1 MQKNETLRDI
11 LSELGIPYNTTAQ
24 NIIRECDDW
33 YANKATE
40 FHERMNVNG
49 VKYTIN
55 SMNFAKR
62 CCADDANLCE
72 IVEINAGESETQFDG
87 VNDILSD
94 NRFTIMYRKQLEKLA
109 ASGTVGCYVRLDE
122 ATYLADNRIVGGKI
136 RLNYVDGESVAPITV
151 ENDEITECAFV
162 GQDIND
168 GEDNY
173 TVVVFRKDEQGI
185 YSCDTYYFEDGK
197 ENTDKR
203 SSIQLG
209 DVKPFAVMESAEVN
223 NIKDMEG
230 YGYPKLYSAIPILK
244 ALDLAFNILFSDLDK
259 GEKMMFINE
268 LLACI
273 QLDQS
278 GKPYLTKKQQEQFI
292 LLGEK
297 LPSQDSLI
305 YEYNP
310 ELRVDAITKIFETC
324 LSLLSMSFGYGTK
337 KYTFENGQIKTASE
351 YIGERQD
358 CMQEL
363 NKQRGCAVE
372 YITEICD
379 AIIWFSNT
387 FNGTGWEM
395 PEEIN
400 VQFDDSYIEDKVSK
414 LESMRNDALQFPEIP
429 QIKMWYLMEKYNLS
443 EEEAEELVGEG
454 DDFDED
460 EGNDDDTFMPDQDN
474 TLEDDEEA
482 DSAIEAL
489 FAELENI

>member
-11 LSELGIPYNTTAQ
+11 LDELGIPYNTKAQ

-33 YANKATE
+33 YSNESTD
-40 FHERMNVNG
+40 FHTRTNVNG
-49 VKYTIN
+49 VSYTIN

-72 IVEINAGESETQFDG
+72 VVEINAGDSEAQFEG
-87 VNDILSD
+87 VNDVLQD
-94 NRFTIMYRKQLEKLA
+94 NRFSIMYRKQLEELA

-122 ATYLADNRIVGGKI
+122 ATILEDNRIVGGKI
-136 RLNYVDGESVAPITV
+136 RLNYVDGESIAPITV
-151 ENDEITECAFV
+151 VNDEVLECAFV
-162 GQDIND
+162 GQTLDE
-168 GEDNY
+168 GADNF
-173 TVVVFRKDEQGI
+173 TVVVFTQDDNGI
-185 YSCDTYYFEDGK
+185 YSCDTYYYADGK
-197 ENTDKR
+197 EQMDKR
-203 SSIQLG
+203 ASIQLG
-209 DVKPFAVMESAEVN
+209 DVKPFAIMTSAEVN

-230 YGYPKLYSAIPILK
+230 YGYPKLYSAIPVLK
-244 ALDLAFNILFSDLDK
+244 SLDLAFNILFSDLDK

-273 QLDQS
+273 QTDQS
-278 GKPYLTKKQQEQFI
+278 GKAYMTKKQQEQFI

-297 LPSQDSLI
+297 LPTQDSLI

-351 YIGERQD
+351 YIGEKQD

-372 YITEICD
+372 YIREICE
-379 AIIWFSNT
+379 AVIWFSNI
-387 FNGTGWEM
+387 FNGTSWVV

-443 EEEAEELVGEG
+443 EEEATKLVGQELIDDEDLIEG
-454 DDFDED
+454 D
-460 EGNDDDTFMPDQDN
+460 
-474 TLEDDEEA
+474 
-482 DSAIEAL
+482 
-489 FAELENI
+489 

>member
-1 MQKNETLRDI
+1 MQKNETLKDI
-11 LSELGIPYNTTAQ
+11 LKELGIPYNAKAQ

-33 YANKATE
+33 YANKVTE
-40 FHERMNVNG
+40 FHERTNVNG

-72 IVEINAGESETQFDG
+72 IVEINAGESESQFDG

-94 NRFTIMYRKQLEKLA
+94 NRFTVMYRKQLEKLA

-168 GEDNY
+168 GEDTY
-173 TVVVFRKDEQGI
+173 TVVVFQKDEQGI

-197 ENTDKR
+197 ENTDRR

-230 YGYPKLYSAIPILK
+230 YGYPKLYSAIPVLK
-244 ALDLAFNILFSDLDK
+244 SLDLAFNILFSDLDK

-273 QLDQS
+273 QTDQS

-297 LPSQDSLI
+297 LPTQDSLI

-387 FNGTGWEM
+387 FNGTAWDM

-414 LESMRNDALQFPEIP
+414 LESMRNDALSFPEIP

-454 DDFDED
+454 DDFEED
-460 EGNDDDTFMPDQDN
+460 EGDDDDTFMPDQDN
-474 TLEDDEEA
+474 TLEDDFD
-482 DSAIEAL
+482 DSEIEAL
-489 FAELENI
+489 FTELESI

>member
-11 LSELGIPYNTTAQ
+11 LDELGIPYNTKAQ

-33 YANKATE
+33 YSNKSTD
-40 FHERMNVNG
+40 FHTRTNVNG
-49 VKYTIN
+49 VSYTIN

-72 IVEINAGESETQFDG
+72 VVEINAGDSEAQFDG
-87 VNDILSD
+87 VNDILQD
-94 NRFTIMYRKQLEKLA
+94 NRFSIMYRKQLEELA

-122 ATYLADNRIVGGKI
+122 ATILEDNRIIGGKI
-136 RLNYVDGESVAPITV
+136 RLNYVDGESIAPITV
-151 ENDEITECAFV
+151 VNDEVLECAFV
-162 GQDIND
+162 GQTLDEGD
-168 GEDNY
+168 DNY
-173 TVVVFRKDEQGI
+173 TVVVFTQGDNGI
-185 YSCDTYYFEDGK
+185 YSCDTYYYADGK
-197 ENTDKR
+197 EQTDKR

-209 DVKPFAVMESAEVN
+209 DVKPFAIMTSAEVN

-230 YGYPKLYSAIPILK
+230 YGYPKLYSAIPVLK
-244 ALDLAFNILFSDLDK
+244 SLDLAFNILFSDLDK

-273 QLDQS
+273 QTDQS
-278 GKPYLTKKQQEQFI
+278 GKAYLTKKQQEQFV
-292 LLGEK
+292 LMGEK
-297 LPSQDSLI
+297 LPTQDSLI

-310 ELRVDAITKIFETC
+310 ELRVEAITKIFETC

-351 YIGERQD
+351 YIGEKQD

-372 YITEICD
+372 YIREICE
-379 AIIWFSNT
+379 AVIWFSNI
-387 FNGTGWEM
+387 FNGTSWVV

-443 EEEAEELVGEG
+443 EEEATQLVGQELIDDEDLIEG
-454 DDFDED
+454 D
-460 EGNDDDTFMPDQDN
+460 
-474 TLEDDEEA
+474 
-482 DSAIEAL
+482 
-489 FAELENI
+489 

>member
-1 MQKNETLRDI
+1 MQKNETLKDI
-11 LSELGIPYNTTAQ
+11 LKELGIPYNTKAQ

-40 FHERMNVNG
+40 FHERTNVNG
-49 VKYTIN
+49 IKYTIN

-72 IVEINAGESETQFDG
+72 IVEINAGDETAQFDG
-87 VNDILSD
+87 INDILKD

-122 ATYLADNRIVGGKI
+122 ATYLEDNRIVGGKI

-151 ENDEITECAFV
+151 ENDEIIECAFV

-168 GEDNY
+168 GEDTY
-173 TVVVFRKDEQGI
+173 TVVVFQKDEQGI

-209 DVKPFAVMESAEVN
+209 PVKPFAVMESAEVN

-244 ALDLAFNILFSDLDK
+244 SLDLAFNILFSDLDK

-273 QLDQS
+273 QMDSQ
-278 GKPYLTKKQQEQFI
+278 GKAYLTKKQQEQFI

-297 LPSQDSLI
+297 LPTQDSLI

-351 YIGERQD
+351 YIGEKQD

-363 NKQRGCAVE
+363 NKQRGCAVD
-372 YITEICD
+372 YITEICE
-379 AIIWFSNT
+379 AVIWFSNT
-387 FNGTGWEM
+387 FNGTAWIV
-395 PEEIN
+395 PEDIQ

-443 EEEAEELVGEG
+443 EEEAGELVGQDLLDDEDIVEG
-454 DDFDED
+454 D
-460 EGNDDDTFMPDQDN
+460 
-474 TLEDDEEA
+474 
-482 DSAIEAL
+482 
-489 FAELENI
+489 

>member
-1 MQKNETLRDI
+1 MQKNETLKDI
-11 LSELGIPYNTTAQ
+11 LSELGIPYNTKAQ

-33 YANKATE
+33 YANKSTD
-40 FHERMNVNG
+40 FHARTNVNG
-49 VKYTIN
+49 VSYTIS

-72 IVEINAGESETQFDG
+72 VVEINAGDSEAQFDG
-87 VNDILSD
+87 VNDILKD
-94 NRFTIMYRKQLEKLA
+94 NRFTVMYRKQLERLA

-122 ATYLADNRIVGGKI
+122 ATILEDNRIVGGKI
-136 RLNYVDGESVAPITV
+136 RLNYVDGESIAPITV
-151 ENDEITECAFV
+151 VNDEVLECAFV

-168 GEDNY
+168 GQDIY
-173 TVVVFRKDEQGI
+173 TVVVFTQDDNGI
-185 YSCDTYYFEDGK
+185 YSCDTYYFADGR
-197 ENTDKR
+197 EQVERR

-209 DVKPFAVMESAEVN
+209 DVKPFAIMTSAEVN
-223 NIKDMEG
+223 NIRDMEG
-230 YGYPKLYSAIPILK
+230 YGYPKLYSAIPVLK
-244 ALDLAFNILFSDLDK
+244 SLDLAFNILFSDLDK

-273 QLDQS
+273 QTDQS

-297 LPSQDSLI
+297 LPTQDSLI

-310 ELRVDAITKIFETC
+310 ELRVEAITKIFETC

-363 NKQRGCAVE
+363 NKQRGCAVQ
-372 YITEICD
+372 YISDICE
-379 AIIWFSNT
+379 AVIWFSNI
-387 FNGTGWEM
+387 FNGTSWVI
-395 PEEIN
+395 PEEIH
-400 VQFDDSYIEDKVSK
+400 VEFDDSYIEDKVSK

-429 QIKMWYLMEKYNLS
+429 QIKTWYLMEKYNLS
-443 EEEAEELVGEG
+443 EEEAAQLVGQELIDDEDLIEG
-454 DDFDED
+454 D
-460 EGNDDDTFMPDQDN
+460 
-474 TLEDDEEA
+474 
-482 DSAIEAL
+482 
-489 FAELENI
+489 

>member
-11 LSELGIPYNTTAQ
+11 LDELGIPYNTKAQ

-33 YANKATE
+33 YSNKSTD
-40 FHERMNVNG
+40 FHKRTNVNG
-49 VKYTIN
+49 ITYTIN

-72 IVEINAGESETQFDG
+72 VVEINAGDSEAQFEG
-87 VNDILSD
+87 VNDILQD
-94 NRFTIMYRKQLEKLA
+94 NRFSIMYRKQLEELA

-122 ATYLADNRIVGGKI
+122 ATILEDNRIVGGKI
-136 RLNYVDGESVAPITV
+136 RLNYVDGESIAPITV
-151 ENDEITECAFV
+151 VNDEVQECAFV
-162 GQDIND
+162 GQTLDE
-168 GEDNY
+168 GADNF
-173 TVVVFRKDEQGI
+173 TVVVFTQDDNGI
-185 YSCDTYYFEDGK
+185 YSCDTYYYADGK
-197 ENTDKR
+197 EQMDKR

-209 DVKPFAVMESAEVN
+209 DVKPFAIMTSAEVN

-230 YGYPKLYSAIPILK
+230 YGYPKLYSAIPVLK
-244 ALDLAFNILFSDLDK
+244 SLDLAFNILFSDLDK

-273 QLDQS
+273 QTDQS
-278 GKPYLTKKQQEQFI
+278 GKAYLTKKQQEQFI

-297 LPSQDSLI
+297 LPTQDSLI

-351 YIGERQD
+351 YIGEKQD

-372 YITEICD
+372 YIREICE
-379 AIIWFSNT
+379 AVIWFSNI
-387 FNGTGWEM
+387 FNGTSWVV

-443 EEEAEELVGEG
+443 EEEATQLVGQELIDDEDLIEG
-454 DDFDED
+454 D
-460 EGNDDDTFMPDQDN
+460 
-474 TLEDDEEA
+474 
-482 DSAIEAL
+482 
-489 FAELENI
+489 

>member
-1 MQKNETLRDI
+1 MQNNETLKDI
-11 LSELGIPYNTTAQ
+11 LSELSIPYNTKAQ

-33 YANKATE
+33 YANKSTD
-40 FHERMNVNG
+40 FHTRTNVNG
-49 VKYTIN
+49 VSYIIS

-72 IVEINAGESETQFDG
+72 VVEINAGDSEAQFDG
-87 VNDILSD
+87 VNDILKD
-94 NRFTIMYRKQLEKLA
+94 NRFTVMYRKQLERLA

-122 ATYLADNRIVGGKI
+122 ATILEDNRIVGGKI
-136 RLNYVDGESVAPITV
+136 RLNYVDGESIAPITV
-151 ENDEITECAFV
+151 VNDEILECAFV

-168 GEDNY
+168 GQDIY
-173 TVVVFRKDEQGI
+173 TVVVFTQDDNGI
-185 YSCDTYYFEDGK
+185 YSCDTYYFADGR
-197 ENTDKR
+197 EQVERR

-209 DVKPFAVMESAEVN
+209 DVKPFAVMTSAEVN
-223 NIKDMEG
+223 NIRDMEG
-230 YGYPKLYSAIPILK
+230 YGYPKLYSSIPVLK

-273 QLDQS
+273 QTDQS

-297 LPSQDSLI
+297 LPTQDSLI

-310 ELRVDAITKIFETC
+310 ELRVEAITKIFEAC

-351 YIGERQD
+351 YIGEKQD

-372 YITEICD
+372 YIRGICE
-379 AIIWFSNT
+379 AVIWFSNI
-387 FNGTGWEM
+387 FNGTSWVV
-395 PEEIN
+395 PEEIH
-400 VQFDDSYIEDKVSK
+400 VEFDDSYIEDKVSK

-429 QIKMWYLMEKYNLS
+429 QIKTWYLMEKYNLS
-443 EEEAEELVGEG
+443 EEEAAQLVGQELIDDEDLIEG
-454 DDFDED
+454 D
-460 EGNDDDTFMPDQDN
+460 
-474 TLEDDEEA
+474 
-482 DSAIEAL
+482 
-489 FAELENI
+489 

>member
-1 MQKNETLRDI
+1 MQKNETLKDV
-11 LSELGIPYNTTAQ
+11 LNELKIPYNTKAQ

-33 YANKATE
+33 YCNKATE
-40 FHERMNVNG
+40 FHERVNVNG
-49 VKYTIN
+49 IKYTIN

-72 IVEINAGESETQFDG
+72 IVEINAGEETEQFKG
-87 VNDILSD
+87 INDILDD
-94 NRFTIMYRKQLEKLA
+94 NRFTVMYRKQLEKLA
-109 ASGTVGCYVRLDE
+109 ASGTVGCYIRLDE
-122 ATYLADNRIVGGKI
+122 ATILEDDRIVGGNI
-136 RLNYVDGESVAPITV
+136 RLNYVDGESIAPITV
-151 ENDEITECAFV
+151 ENDEIIECAFV
-162 GQDIND
+162 GQDIDD
-168 GEDNY
+168 GKDDI
-173 TVVVFRKDEQGI
+173 TVVVFTKDENDI
-185 YSCDTYYFEDGK
+185 YSCDTYYFKDGN
-197 ENTDKR
+197 EQTDKR
-203 SSIQLG
+203 RSIQLG
-209 DVKPFAVMESAEVN
+209 NVKPFAVMKSAEVN

-244 ALDLAFNILFSDLDK
+244 SLDLAFNVLFSDLDK

-273 QLDQS
+273 QTDRD
-278 GKPYLTKKQQEQFI
+278 GKPYLTAKQQEQFI

-297 LPSQDSLI
+297 LPTQDSLI

-310 ELRVDAITKIFETC
+310 ELRVDSITKIFETC

-363 NKQRGCAVE
+363 NKQRGVAVQ
-372 YITEICD
+372 YITEICE

-387 FNGTGWEM
+387 FNSTNWTV

-414 LESMRNDALQFPEIP
+414 LESMRNDALSFPEIP
-429 QIKMWYLMEKYNLS
+429 QIRMYYLMEKYNLS
-443 EEEAEELVGEG
+443 EEEAREWAGQELMDDEDVVEG
-454 DDFDED
+454 D
-460 EGNDDDTFMPDQDN
+460 
-474 TLEDDEEA
+474 
-482 DSAIEAL
+482 
-489 FAELENI
+489 

>member
-11 LSELGIPYNTTAQ
+11 LDELGIPYNTKAQ

-33 YANKATE
+33 YSNESTD
-40 FHERMNVNG
+40 FHTRTNVNG
-49 VKYTIN
+49 VSYTIN

-72 IVEINAGESETQFDG
+72 VVEINAGDSEAQFEG
-87 VNDILSD
+87 VNDVLQD
-94 NRFTIMYRKQLEKLA
+94 NRFSIMYRKQLEELA

-122 ATYLADNRIVGGKI
+122 ATILEDNRIVGGKI
-136 RLNYVDGESVAPITV
+136 RLNYVDGESIAPITV
-151 ENDEITECAFV
+151 VNDEVLECAFV
-162 GQDIND
+162 GQTLDE
-168 GEDNY
+168 GADNF
-173 TVVVFRKDEQGI
+173 TVVVFTQDDNGI
-185 YSCDTYYFEDGK
+185 YSCDTYYYADGK
-197 ENTDKR
+197 EQMDKR
-203 SSIQLG
+203 ASIQLG
-209 DVKPFAVMESAEVN
+209 DVKPFAIMTSAEVN

-230 YGYPKLYSAIPILK
+230 YGYPKLYSAIPVLK
-244 ALDLAFNILFSDLDK
+244 SLDLAFNILFSDLDK

-273 QLDQS
+273 QTDQS
-278 GKPYLTKKQQEQFI
+278 GKAYLTKKQQEQFI

-297 LPSQDSLI
+297 LPTQDSLI

-351 YIGERQD
+351 YIGEKQD

-372 YITEICD
+372 YIREICE
-379 AIIWFSNT
+379 AVIWFSNI
-387 FNGTGWEM
+387 FNGTSWVV

-443 EEEAEELVGEG
+443 EEEATKLVGQELIDDEDLIEG
-454 DDFDED
+454 D
-460 EGNDDDTFMPDQDN
+460 
-474 TLEDDEEA
+474 
-482 DSAIEAL
+482 
-489 FAELENI
+489 

>member
-1 MQKNETLRDI
+1 MQKNETWNDVLNEI
-11 LSELGIPYNTTAQ
+11 GVPYNNKAQ

-33 YANKATE
+33 YCNRTTA
-40 FHERMNVNG
+40 FHERVNVNG
-49 VKYTIN
+49 VKYIIN

-72 IVEINAGESETQFDG
+72 IVEINAGEETDQFMG
-87 VNDILSD
+87 INEILED
-94 NRFTIMYRKQLEKLA
+94 NRFTVMYRKQLEKLA
-109 ASGTVGCYVRLDE
+109 ASGTVGCYIRLDE
-122 ATYLADNRIVGGKI
+122 STILEDNRIVGGKI

-151 ENDEITECAFV
+151 ENDEIIECAFV
-162 GQDIND
+162 GQDIDD
-168 GEDNY
+168 GKDDI
-173 TVVVFRKDEQGI
+173 TVVVFTKDENDI
-185 YSCDTYYFEDGK
+185 YSCDTYYFKDGK
-197 ENTDKR
+197 EQADKR
-203 SSIQLG
+203 TSIQLG

-230 YGYPKLYSAIPILK
+230 YGYPKLYSSIPVLK

-273 QLDQS
+273 QQDQS

-297 LPSQDSLI
+297 LPTQDSLI

-363 NKQRGCAVE
+363 NKQRDAAVQ
-372 YITEICD
+372 YITEICK
-379 AIIWFSNT
+379 AIIWFSNV
-387 FNGTGWEM
+387 FNSTSWVM
-395 PEEIN
+395 PAEIN
-400 VQFDDSYIEDKVSK
+400 VEFDDSYIEDKVSK
-414 LESMRNDALQFPEIP
+414 LESMRNDALSFPEIP
-429 QIKMWYLMEKYNLS
+429 QIKMYYLMEKYNLS
-443 EEEAEELVGEG
+443 EEEAQEWVGQELIDDEDLIEG
-454 DDFDED
+454 D
-460 EGNDDDTFMPDQDN
+460 
-474 TLEDDEEA
+474 
-482 DSAIEAL
+482 
-489 FAELENI
+489 

>member
-1 MQKNETLRDI
+1 MQKNETLQDI
-11 LSELGIPYNTTAQ
+11 LQELGIPYNNKAQ

-33 YANKATE
+33 YANKAVE
-40 FHERMNVNG
+40 FHERINVNG

-72 IVEINAGESETQFDG
+72 VVEINAGESDEQFEG
-87 VNDILSD
+87 VNNILKD

-109 ASGTVGCYVRLDE
+109 ASGTVGCYLRLDE
-122 ATYLADNRIVGGKI
+122 ATILEDNRIVGGDI

-151 ENDEITECAFV
+151 VNDEITECAFV
-162 GQDIND
+162 GQGMED
-168 GEDNY
+168 GHETY
-173 TVVVFRKDEQGI
+173 TVVVFTHDDKGI
-185 YSCDTYYFEDGK
+185 YSCDTYYFVDGT
-197 ENTDKR
+197 ENTERR

-209 DVKPFAVMESAEVN
+209 DVKPFAVMTSAEVN
-223 NIKDMEG
+223 NIRDMEG

-244 ALDLAFNILFSDLDK
+244 ALDLSFNILFSDLDK

-273 QLDQS
+273 QTDKS

-297 LPSQDSLI
+297 LPAQDSLI

-310 ELRVDAITKIFETC
+310 ELRIDGVTKIFETC

-337 KYTFENGQIKTASE
+337 KYTFENGHIKTASE

-363 NKQRGCAVE
+363 NKQRGCAVD
-372 YITEICD
+372 YITEICE
-379 AIIWFSNT
+379 AVIWFSNV
-387 FNGTGWEM
+387 FNGTSWEV
-395 PEEIN
+395 PEEIQ

-414 LESMRNDALQFPEIP
+414 LESMRNDALSFPEIP

-443 EEEAEELVGEG
+443 EEEAEELIGEEDYNEDSG
-454 DDFDED
+454 DDDEQ
-460 EGNDDDTFMPDQDN
+460 FMPDEDN
-474 TLEDDEEA
+474 TLEDEDED
-482 DSAIEAL
+482 DSDIEAL
-489 FAELENI
+489 FAELENM

>member
-11 LSELGIPYNTTAQ
+11 LKELGIPYNTTAQ

-168 GEDNY
+168 GEDSY
-173 TVVVFRKDEQGI
+173 TVVVFQKDEQGI

-244 ALDLAFNILFSDLDK
+244 SLDLAFNILFSDLDK

-273 QLDQS
+273 QMDQN
-278 GKPYLTKKQQEQFI
+278 GKAYLTKKQQEQFI

-297 LPSQDSLI
+297 LPTQDSLI

-372 YITEICD
+372 YITEICE
-379 AIIWFSNT
+379 ALIWFSNT
-387 FNGTGWEM
+387 FNGTAWVV
-395 PEEIN
+395 PDEIH

-443 EEEAEELVGEG
+443 EEEAQELVGQDLLDDEDIVEG
-454 DDFDED
+454 D
-460 EGNDDDTFMPDQDN
+460 
-474 TLEDDEEA
+474 
-482 DSAIEAL
+482 
-489 FAELENI
+489 

>member
-11 LSELGIPYNTTAQ
+11 LKELGIPYNTTAQ

-33 YANKATE
+33 YANKATK
-40 FHERMNVNG
+40 FHERTNVNG
-49 VKYTIN
+49 IKYTIN

-173 TVVVFRKDEQGI
+173 TVVVFQKDEQGI

-244 ALDLAFNILFSDLDK
+244 SLDLAFNILFSDLDK

-273 QLDQS
+273 QMDQN
-278 GKPYLTKKQQEQFI
+278 GKAYLTKKQQEQFI

-297 LPSQDSLI
+297 LPTQDSLI

-372 YITEICD
+372 YITEICE
-379 AIIWFSNT
+379 AVIWFSNT
-387 FNGTGWEM
+387 FNGTAWVV
-395 PEEIN
+395 PEEIH

-443 EEEAEELVGEG
+443 EEEAGALVGQDLLDDEDIVEG
-454 DDFDED
+454 D
-460 EGNDDDTFMPDQDN
+460 
-474 TLEDDEEA
+474 
-482 DSAIEAL
+482 
-489 FAELENI
+489 

>member
-1 MQKNETLRDI
+1 MQKTETLKEI
-11 LSELGIPYNTTAQ
+11 LDELGILYNNKAQ

-33 YANKATE
+33 YSNQVTD
-40 FHERMNVNG
+40 FHERLNVNG
-49 VKYTIN
+49 IKYTIN

-72 IVEINAGESETQFDG
+72 IVEINAGDDTAQFDG
-87 VNDILSD
+87 VNEILSE
-94 NRFTIMYRKQLEKLA
+94 NRFTTMYRKQLEKLA
-109 ASGTVGCYVRLDE
+109 ASGTVGCYLRMDGSTFLE
-122 ATYLADNRIVGGKI
+122 DNRIVGGDI

-162 GQDIND
+162 GQSLDD
-168 GEDNY
+168 GVDVI
-173 TVVVFRKDEQGI
+173 TVVVFRKDDNGI
-185 YSCDTYYFEDGK
+185 YTCDTYYYIDGK
-197 ENTDKR
+197 EQVEKR
-203 SSIQLG
+203 SSVQLG
-209 DVKPFAVMESAEVN
+209 DVKPFAVMTSAEVN
-223 NIKDMEG
+223 NIKDMDG

-244 ALDLAFNILFSDLDK
+244 ALDLSYNILFSDLDK

-273 QLDQS
+273 QTDKS
-278 GKPYLTKKQQEQFI
+278 GKPYLTKRQQEQFI

-297 LPSQDSLI
+297 LPTQDSLI

-310 ELRVDAITKIFETC
+310 ELRIDAITKIFETC

-363 NKQRGCAVE
+363 NKQRGAAVQ

-379 AIIWFSNT
+379 AIIWFSHT
-387 FNGTGWEM
+387 FNGTNWTM
-395 PEEIN
+395 PEEIQ

-414 LESMRNDALQFPEIP
+414 LESMRNDALSFPEIP
-429 QIKMWYLMEKYNLS
+429 QIKVWYFMEKYNLS
-443 EEEAEELVGEG
+443 EEEANTLVGE
-454 DDFDED
+454 DIS
-460 EGNDDDTFMPDQDN
+460 
-474 TLEDDEEA
+474 DEE
-482 DSAIEAL
+482 DIVEGD
-489 FAELENI
+489 